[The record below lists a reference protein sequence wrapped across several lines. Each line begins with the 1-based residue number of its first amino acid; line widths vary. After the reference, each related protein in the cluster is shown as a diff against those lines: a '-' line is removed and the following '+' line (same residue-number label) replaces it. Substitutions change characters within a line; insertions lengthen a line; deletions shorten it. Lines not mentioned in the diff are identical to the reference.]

1 MSGVKTLIKIKV
13 EISCWG
19 KGVLECLSHLNHH
32 LLSKQSVP
40 KYSQI
45 TTKWGGE
52 AEILG
57 LVLFGVLFLLFVF
70 IFFGWLVFF
79 DVEVSINHRDK
90 AAVNNPSPSAVI
102 YKPCTLNSGQ
112 VFEQELCQSRLC
124 IFKIAGVMQHP
135 HTVVSSDAE
144 YHKTL
149 APGRARRGGRGVA

>member
-1 MSGVKTLIKIKV
+1 M
-13 EISCWG
+13 
-19 KGVLECLSHLNHH
+19 
-32 LLSKQSVP
+32 
-40 KYSQI
+40 
-45 TTKWGGE
+45 
-52 AEILG
+52 G
-57 LVLFGVLFLLFVF
+57 LVLFGVLFLLVF
-70 IFFGWLVFF
+70 FFRWLV

-102 YKPCTLNSGQ
+102 YKPCTLNSSE
-112 VFEQELCQSRLC
+112 VFEQELCQRHLC